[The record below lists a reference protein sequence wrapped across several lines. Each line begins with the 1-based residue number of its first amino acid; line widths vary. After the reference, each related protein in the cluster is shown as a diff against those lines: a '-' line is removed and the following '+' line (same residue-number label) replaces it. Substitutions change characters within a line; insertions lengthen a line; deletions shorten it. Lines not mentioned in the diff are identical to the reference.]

1 MIWSFERGG
10 QQTSCEI
17 RRDEDG
23 QYYEFVVTNP
33 DGLEK
38 AERYEE
44 PSEVVTRSVD
54 VMRGLIEDGWRSLP
68 TKVPSI
74 G

>member
-10 QQTSCEI
+10 QRMSCEI

-23 QYYEFVVTNP
+23 HYYELVVTNT
-33 DGLEK
+33 DGSER

-68 TKVPSI
+68 AKGPSI

>member
-1 MIWSFERGG
+1 MIWSFERSG
-10 QQTSCEI
+10 QRLSCEI

-23 QYYEFVVTNP
+23 QYYEFVVSGP
-33 DGLEK
+33 DGTERT
-38 AERYEE
+38 ERYEE

-54 VMRGLIEDGWRSLP
+54 VMRGLIEEGWHSLP
-68 TKVPSI
+68 VKAASI

>member
-1 MIWSFERGG
+1 MIWSFERSG
-10 QQTSCEI
+10 QQMSCEI
-17 RRDEDG
+17 RRDDDG
-23 QYYEFVVTNP
+23 QYYELVVTNP
-33 DGLEK
+33 DGSER

-54 VMRGLIEDGWRSLP
+54 VMRGLIEDGWHSLP
-68 TKVPSI
+68 AKVPSI

>member
-1 MIWSFERGG
+1 MIWSFERSG
-10 QQTSCEI
+10 QRMSCEI

-23 QYYEFVVTNP
+23 HYYELVVTNP
-33 DGLEK
+33 DGSER

-68 TKVPSI
+68 AKGPSI